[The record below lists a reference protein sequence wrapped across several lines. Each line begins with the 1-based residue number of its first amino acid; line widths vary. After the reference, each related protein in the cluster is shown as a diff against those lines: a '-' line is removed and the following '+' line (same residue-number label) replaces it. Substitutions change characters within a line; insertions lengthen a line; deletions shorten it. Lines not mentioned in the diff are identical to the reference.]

1 MEVSINNKIKFL
13 KVSKKRIL
21 YEDNKEGVFFILSDI
36 IFLKKLERI
45 WFDFVVNVLYEFK
58 ILFILIKGFVEIFK
72 DGVIDDKD
80 VVIKFFNIIEVEV
93 ERFVRFIND
102 FFYFLEIENVVMF
115 ILEEK
120 VVVKEVVFES
130 IEFLKIKVEKKNI

>member
-102 FFYFLEIENVVMF
+102 FFYFLEIENAVMF